1 MQVLCGYASKDC
13 ALIAF
18 FPSRKGRDGAA
29 GARSYSCITL
39 PMRNLV
45 LLACCILAL
54 SCQEIIESPVP
65 DLSWNEFDSPS
76 AKPLSPAERKALEGV
91 YTTSIADD
99 DFGAE
104 AAAKWSY
111 VAAGKDTTHYL
122 SFFCREDVR
131 YFICQAKKRG
141 DSLLLNGYWRNI
153 ENTKTGK
160 AHFIASL
167 NNSGKHITLNGVYG
181 RSDAR
186 PEKKIDF
193 TYERPLNTQTPYLL
207 VAHRGGGRNNDL
219 LPASENSVEMI
230 RLAPQLGA
238 NGIEIDVQLTK
249 DGVPVL
255 FHDANLNDRLTTKTG
270 IHGAM
275 DKYTWNELVTDVHL
289 KRGGQVPS
297 LKEALDVVLMQTP
310 LEFVWLDCKYETVL
324 PSVQKLQAEYLDKA
338 KAMGRTL
345 DIVIGIPD
353 EDVMKRFVQLP
364 DYKNLPSLCEL
375 DTVKAVQVNAGI
387 WAPSWIKGHQ
397 DDVVQAMQ
405 ARGKR
410 TLVWTVDIP
419 DKIKEFMY
427 EAKFN
432 GIVTNR
438 PTMAAFYRYAKR

>member
-1 MQVLCGYASKDC
+1 
-13 ALIAF
+13 
-18 FPSRKGRDGAA
+18 
-29 GARSYSCITL
+29 
-39 PMRNLV
+39 MRNLV
-45 LLACCILAL
+45 LIACCILAL
-54 SCQEIIESPVP
+54 SCQEIIEAPVP
-65 DLSWNEFDSPS
+65 DLTWKEFDAPD
-76 AKPLSPAERKALEGV
+76 AKPLSSAERKSLEGV

-111 VAAGKDTTHYL
+111 IAAGKDTIQYL

-131 YFICQAKKRG
+131 YFICKAKKRG

-160 AHFIASL
+160 AHFTSSL
-167 NNSGKHITLNGVYG
+167 KNSDKKLTLNGVYG
-181 RSDAR
+181 RSDAE

-193 TYERPLNTQTPYLL
+193 TYARPLNTQTPYLL
-207 VAHRGGGRNNDL
+207 IAHRGGGRNNDL

-230 RLAPQLGA
+230 RMASQLGA

-255 FHDANLNDRLTTKTG
+255 FHDANLNDRLTTQTG

-289 KRGGQVPS
+289 KRGGKVPS
-297 LKEALDVVLMQTP
+297 LKEALEAILLETP
-310 LEFVWLDCKYETVL
+310 LEFVWLDCKYPTVL
-324 PSVQKLQAEYLDKA
+324 PSVQKLQAEYLQKA
-338 KAMGRTL
+338 KAVGRKL

-353 EDVMKRFVQLP
+353 EDVMKGFVQLP

-375 DTVKAVQVNAGI
+375 DTAKAVQVNTGI

-397 DDVVQAMQ
+397 NEIVQAMQ
-405 ARGKR
+405 ARGKK

-427 EAKFN
+427 EAKFD

-438 PTMAAFYRYAKR
+438 PTMAAFYRYAKQ